1 MYPNFG
7 SAPKNWPKIK
17 QSSLGF
23 FPVQPPTKIY
33 TSKVTLITSSS
44 ESAPSYMPTLEEIA
58 KIAGASR
65 STVSRVINNDPNVA
79 DDTRQRVLQ
88 VIRQFNF
95 QPNRAARRLA
105 GGRTHILGLVIPTG
119 VSSVFSDPFFPN
131 LIRGI
136 STTCQEHDYSVM
148 LWLAEAD
155 YERRAIDQVLHNGFT
170 DGVIVS
176 SMPIDDSI
184 VTSLIHSGLPFVLV
198 GRSPTN
204 PSVSYVDVENRRGA
218 LEAVMHLIRQ
228 GRRRIATITGPLNT
242 VTGIDR
248 RDGYLEALRI
258 RGLPADPALI
268 VEGNFSEDDGYNA
281 MKQLLPLHPDAVFTG
296 CDLMAIGALRAL
308 HEAEIRIPEEI
319 AIVGFDDMPFAA
331 HAEPPLT
338 TIRQPIQR
346 TGSMAA
352 ETIIDMLEH
361 PEEGY
366 ARHIILPVELVIRES
381 CGALTDI

>member
-1 MYPNFG
+1 
-7 SAPKNWPKIK
+7 
-17 QSSLGF
+17 
-23 FPVQPPTKIY
+23 
-33 TSKVTLITSSS
+33 
-44 ESAPSYMPTLEEIA
+44 MPTLEEIA

-88 VIRQFNF
+88 VVRQFNF
-95 QPNRAARRLA
+95 HPNRAARSLA
-105 GGRTHILGLVIPTG
+105 GGRSHIIGLVIPTG

-136 STTCQEHDYSVM
+136 STACQAHDYSVM

-176 SMPIDDSI
+176 SMPMDDSI
-184 VTSLIHSGLPFVLV
+184 VTSLIRSGLPFVLV

-228 GRRRIATITGPLNT
+228 KRHRIATITGPLNT
-242 VTGIDR
+242 VSGLDR

-258 RGLPADPALI
+258 RNIPVDPELI
-268 VEGNFSEDDGYNA
+268 VEGNFSEDDGYNG
-281 MKQLLPLHPDAVFTG
+281 MKQLIPLHPDAVFAA
-296 CDLMAIGALRAL
+296 CDQMAIGALRAL
-308 HEAEIRIPEEI
+308 REAEIKVPEEVAVI
-319 AIVGFDDMPFAA
+319 GFDDLPIAA
-331 HAEPPLT
+331 HAEPSLT

-352 ETIIDMLEH
+352 ETIIDILEH
-361 PEEGY
+361 PDEVY
-366 ARHIILPVELVIRES
+366 ARHIVLPVELVIRES
-381 CGALTDI
+381 CGAINGI